1 MKLFHIAA
9 AGLVALAGLAPAAP
23 AVAAPQRHYE
33 GRTVVTQRT
42 VVRNDRQRFRTRK
55 VCRIERRRGHRE
67 RICRT
72 VRR

>member
-9 AGLVALAGLAPAAP
+9 AGLVALAGLAPVAP

-33 GRTVVTQRT
+33 SRTVVKHRT
-42 VVRNDRQRFRTRK
+42 VVRNNHRARTRQ
-55 VCRIERRRGHRE
+55 VCRVERHRGQSR